1 MTLRLYSY
9 WRSSSAWRVRI
20 GLALK
25 GLGHELRPV
34 NLLSGEQFS
43 EAHRARSPFSQVP
56 VLEVEEEGRTLR
68 LVQSM
73 AILEWLEERYPD
85 PPLLP
90 PDLEGRARVRALAEH
105 VNSGTQ
111 PLQNAIVLKMLRE
124 KERGWDREWA
134 RFHIGRGLEALE
146 RAVGDGG
153 AGRFCHG
160 DAPGLADCYL
170 VPQLYNARRFELDLA
185 PFPTLRRIEE
195 ACAALAPFQSA
206 HPDRQPDAPP
216 QGAPGAERGSAASTD
231 LAPVDRRTP

>member
-9 WRSSSAWRVRI
+9 WRSSSSWRVRI

-25 GLGHELRPV
+25 GLAYAYEPV
-34 NLLSGEQFS
+34 DLLAGEQFAD
-43 EAHRARSPFSQVP
+43 AHRARSPASQVP
-56 VLEVEEEGRTLR
+56 VLEIEEGGRTLR

-73 AILEWLEERYPD
+73 AILEWLDERHPD

-90 PDLEGRARVRALAEH
+90 PDLEGRARVRSLAEH

-111 PLQNAIVLKMLRE
+111 PYQNAIVLKTVKE
-124 KERGWDREWA
+124 KLPGFEKEWA
-134 RFHIGRGLEALE
+134 RTWVERGLEAFE
-146 RAVGDGG
+146 RGVSDGL

-170 VPQLYNARRFELDLA
+170 VPQMTSARRFKVDLA
-185 PFPTLRRIEE
+185 PYPTLRRIEE
-195 ACAALAPFQSA
+195 ACAALAPFQAA

-216 QGAPGAERGSAASTD
+216 PERRK
-231 LAPVDRRTP
+231 P